1 MEREEHEKVKKIVP
15 FSLGFLSCFYG
26 CCSSIDGLDRGEC
39 KLFLDVN
46 NEKYSQTVDCLLRGF
61 WCSRCDTG
69 KRVVPNHEM
78 YSKIIQLP
86 VGQSREVGLNCD
98 FIHLQSLFFKLLYD
112 DSLEEVQVGCV
123 RSIQRVL
130 VHGTTDILIKT
141 RYEWIRCVEFLL
153 VNTKKDI
160 REAFCTQISSFL
172 DDSVLSCLFPD
183 GDSNK
188 TKEQRFLDIMKCALQ
203 AAEDP
208 QILETLLEST
218 AQIMIAVDISSQLF
232 LHSLIL
238 LVDQL
243 DNPYVT
249 VRMSASRLIHKSCF
263 FHLEGGFDVILSKAV
278 YIRNELF
285 DYLTM
290 NLTSRPEMVRE
301 FAEAVFGVETEEL
314 VGKMIPIVL
323 PKLVVTWQDN
333 EKAVTILLELA
344 KCVNTDMVP
353 LVVNWLPKVLAFA
366 LHRSDRQELLSTLQ
380 FYHDQTGS
388 DNQEIFAA
396 ALPALLDELVCFLDG
411 GDSMEIN
418 QRYKPLSLLLR
429 V

>member
-1 MEREEHEKVKKIVP
+1 
-15 FSLGFLSCFYG
+15 
-26 CCSSIDGLDRGEC
+26 
-39 KLFLDVN
+39 
-46 NEKYSQTVDCLLRGF
+46 
-61 WCSRCDTG
+61 
-69 KRVVPNHEM
+69 M